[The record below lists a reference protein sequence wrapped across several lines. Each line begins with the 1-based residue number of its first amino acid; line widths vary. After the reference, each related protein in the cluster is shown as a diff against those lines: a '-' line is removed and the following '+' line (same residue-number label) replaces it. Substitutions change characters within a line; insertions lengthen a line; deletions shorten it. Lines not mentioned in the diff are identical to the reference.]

1 MLKINKSSQI
11 DSKRGETEVRRRS
24 KAMEKPYVSNMLSS
38 PVAKNTSSQA
48 NYNQFETLD
57 HSITQHYKAD
67 SRHNMSLETLQSL
80 KNKRSNRRCNTRK
93 FHNGLVNGTT
103 PESDIKSK
111 EFLLPKTRE
120 AKGMGNVYQTNKKLG
135 HTRHASTDSN
145 FNSQTTKSPYSGVT
159 TRHSKNYKNIWA
171 SERLNTINR
180 QKQTEEMRNML
191 KKQKIEHLAKVRLE
205 NQMKQ
210 SEFND
215 MEDRIKMYIN
225 DIQNDIKN
233 QVDKRTF
240 ERKIMSENI
249 STHNIN
255 KLNRTEVE
263 NREISKESP
272 DRLIQREKVEELF
285 QHKRISDRKL
295 LDLNYKREIESR
307 KKSKYDSRSLE
318 KSEANN
324 SRSFLERFNEK

>member
-1 MLKINKSSQI
+1 M
-11 DSKRGETEVRRRS
+11 
-24 KAMEKPYVSNMLSS
+24 
-38 PVAKNTSSQA
+38 
-48 NYNQFETLD
+48 
-57 HSITQHYKAD
+57 
-67 SRHNMSLETLQSL
+67 
-80 KNKRSNRRCNTRK
+80 
-93 FHNGLVNGTT
+93 
-103 PESDIKSK
+103 
-111 EFLLPKTRE
+111 
-120 AKGMGNVYQTNKKLG
+120 
-135 HTRHASTDSN
+135 
-145 FNSQTTKSPYSGVT
+145 
-159 TRHSKNYKNIWA
+159 
-171 SERLNTINR
+171 
-180 QKQTEEMRNML
+180 
-191 KKQKIEHLAKVRLE
+191 
-205 NQMKQ
+205 
-210 SEFND
+210 
-215 MEDRIKMYIN
+215 
-225 DIQNDIKN
+225 
-233 QVDKRTF
+233 DKRTF

>member
-1 MLKINKSSQI
+1 
-11 DSKRGETEVRRRS
+11 
-24 KAMEKPYVSNMLSS
+24 
-38 PVAKNTSSQA
+38 
-48 NYNQFETLD
+48 
-57 HSITQHYKAD
+57 
-67 SRHNMSLETLQSL
+67 
-80 KNKRSNRRCNTRK
+80 
-93 FHNGLVNGTT
+93 
-103 PESDIKSK
+103 
-111 EFLLPKTRE
+111 
-120 AKGMGNVYQTNKKLG
+120 MGNVYQTNKKLG